1 MHFNLA
7 SDGIVSHRFAISLRK
22 DSPDIFVTWQID
34 LPTASS
40 ALVLVFF
47 AKLAAFSFMHLGL
60 S

>member
-1 MHFNLA
+1 MHFNLT
-7 SDGIVSHRFAISLRK
+7 SDGIVSHRFVISLRE
-22 DSPDIFVTWQID
+22 DSPDVFAIRHID

-47 AKLAAFSFMHLGL
+47 AKLVAFSFTHLGL